1 MGHFEGGSLGA
12 AIQQIT
18 VSKLSSSHVVTVS
31 GALGTFSQEINPNSS
46 IVKLDKPPYIVS
58 SIEQMINPPGMIGQI
73 FIHSDPTVGT
83 IIKLAVCAAD
93 AAQRRRTAT
102 IMNREQSMA

>member
-1 MGHFEGGSLGA
+1 LGHFEGGSLGA

-83 IIKLAVCAAD
+83 IIKLDSSGFRLGEIDGYSC
-93 AAQRRRTAT
+93 T
-102 IMNREQSMA
+102 ME